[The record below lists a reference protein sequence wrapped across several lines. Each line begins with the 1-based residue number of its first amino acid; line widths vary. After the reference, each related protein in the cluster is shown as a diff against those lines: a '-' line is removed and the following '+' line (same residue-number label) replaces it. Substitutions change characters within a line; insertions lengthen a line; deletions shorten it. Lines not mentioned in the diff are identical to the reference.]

1 MKGSSSPQAP
11 LPIAPAPAQTRPVDS
26 PAQPLT
32 AFSSAVAPPPR
43 AAPAPEPPPV
53 EQELMPKRPRPPQP
67 PPPPRPPARE
77 EASGSVPGAP
87 GLLLGVSSDLPGAD
101 AAASSDAAAPP
112 PAQLEPPPTKASSDA
127 AAPPGA
133 SSAASPPPGDQNL
146 DQNRRAD
153 DGGQAP
159 DTGAAASS
167 AAAAAEEPAEAS
179 LRRYRAYG
187 MPPFAVVE
195 RHGDVFFALPQ
206 DNRTR
211 FIGELLQLRANY
223 FRDDLNLLGPGAHP
237 FVLKP
242 SSMMK
247 CYKKLQDLFEQRDEV
262 QARAKDYSDQIK
274 RGKKGNLSKAR
285 RQWFESWLRQNFG
298 GQLWAKILLSAG
310 TVTAVHVSAVNQWNA
325 GLIQEK
331 ERREPD
337 EERERPINDSV
348 LRRPDAGPA
357 QARPR
362 VSRQQPPSETLGPG
376 TDYWGGD
383 QRNGDART
391 VLHFA
396 MQ

>member
-1 MKGSSSPQAP
+1 M
-11 LPIAPAPAQTRPVDS
+11 DS
-26 PAQPLT
+26 PAQPST
-32 AFSSAVAPPPR
+32 AFSLAAAPPPR
-43 AAPAPEPPPV
+43 AAPAPESPPV
-53 EQELMPKRPRPPQP
+53 EQVMLPQP
-67 PPPPRPPARE
+67 PPPPQEPIPKRPRLTKSPPSPRPPARE
-77 EASGSVPGAP
+77 EASGAVPGARE
-87 GLLLGVSSDLPGAD
+87 GIVLGVRADLPGAD

-112 PAQLEPPPTKASSDA
+112 IAQLEPPPTKASSDA

-146 DQNRRAD
+146 DQNRQAD

-310 TVTAVHVSAVNQWNA
+310 TVNALHVSAVNQWA
-325 GLIQEK
+325 
-331 ERREPD
+331 
-337 EERERPINDSV
+337 
-348 LRRPDAGPA
+348 
-357 QARPR
+357 AR
-362 VSRQQPPSETLGPG
+362 
-376 TDYWGGD
+376 
-383 QRNGDART
+383 
-391 VLHFA
+391 
-396 MQ
+396 MI